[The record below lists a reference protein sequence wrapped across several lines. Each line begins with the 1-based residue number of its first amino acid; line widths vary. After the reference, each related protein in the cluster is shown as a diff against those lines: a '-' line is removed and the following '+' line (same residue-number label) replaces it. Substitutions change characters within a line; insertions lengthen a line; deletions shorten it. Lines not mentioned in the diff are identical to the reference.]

1 MTFCSAWTIAGLSY
15 RVLDESLRLREQQES
30 VIASSLYLS
39 RFAVHAGE
47 QQPGGLPHVVAVH
60 GEASPML
67 GVGDRHPDPLHQ
79 RRQHQE
85 RPAGGSKGFKKC
97 HFTRT
102 IAAVQAPRNIHF
114 NAFLMGSIMN
124 THFLPHFEHFGLF
137 HMKDSIFF
145 SELLSLG

>member
-97 HFTRT
+97 HFTQT
-102 IAAVQAPRNIHF
+102 IAAVQAPRNIHL
-114 NAFLMGSIMN
+114 NAFRWDPS
-124 THFLPHFEHFGLF
+124 
-137 HMKDSIFF
+137 
-145 SELLSLG
+145 

>member
-102 IAAVQAPRNIHF
+102 IAAVQDPRNIHL
-114 NAFLMGSIMN
+114 NAFRWDPS
-124 THFLPHFEHFGLF
+124 
-137 HMKDSIFF
+137 
-145 SELLSLG
+145 